1 MALHNALKVG
11 HAKIQPTQFYSATVC
26 EDMLIYQ

>member
-1 MALHNALKVG
+1 MAPHNALKVG
-11 HAKIQPTQFYSATVC
+11 HVQFQPTQFYSATVC